1 MLLPKLRFG
10 AALASL
16 RTGYGKEIKRQAW
29 QELSETLKQ
38 PLRLPGD
45 SKISKKMGEK
55 SLFQEGLCIPSK
67 AAVAAS
73 YLCSK

>member
-16 RTGYGKEIKRQAW
+16 RTGYDKEIKRQAW

-45 SKISKKMGEK
+45 SKISKKWAK
-55 SLFQEGLCIPSK
+55 K
-67 AAVAAS
+67 ACFKKVFAF
-73 YLCSK
+73 LRKQQ